1 MAQTNLHRLLDEY
14 GQSPWLDNIRRGMLT
29 NGEMQR
35 YIDAG
40 IVGVTANPT
49 IFEKAIA
56 GSNDYDEAIDAMVRE
71 GKDVDQIYEGVAIKD
86 IQDACDLFRATYER
100 TGHCDGRVSLEVL
113 PELANDTAGTIAQAA
128 EYWQRVGR
136 PNLLVKIP
144 ATAEGV
150 PAIEESIYDG
160 VSINVTLIFGL
171 ERYRDVMNAY
181 LHGLERRVAEGQ
193 PINEIF
199 SVASFFVSRV
209 DTLIDKQL
217 QDKLKSATDD
227 AQRGAIKA
235 VLGKAGIANAKLAYA
250 EFQRVFSGPR
260 WDALKAKGANVQRP
274 LWASTSTKNPDY
286 PDTLYVD
293 ALIGP
298 DTVDTLPPQTIAAFM
313 DHGTLARTL
322 DANLDEAHEVM
333 RRLAVVGIDMDQVTE
348 QLEIEGVQSFS
359 DSFTKLRESI
369 AGKRDALL
377 VGQVGASSGTA
388 S

>member
-150 PAIEESIYDG
+150 PAIEESIYHG

>member
-1 MAQTNLHRLLDEY
+1 MAQTNLHRLLDEC

-49 IFEKAIA
+49 IFEKAIG

-71 GKDVDQIYEGVAIKD
+71 GKTVDEIYEGVAIKD

-333 RRLAVVGIDMDQVTE
+333 RRLAVVGFDMDQVTE

>member
-1 MAQTNLHRLLDEY
+1 MAQTNLHRLLDEC

-49 IFEKAIA
+49 IFEKAIG

-71 GKDVDQIYEGVAIKD
+71 GKTVDEIYEGVAIKD
-86 IQDACDLFRATYER
+86 IQDACDLFRASYER
-100 TGHCDGRVSLEVL
+100 TGHIDGRVSLEVL

-150 PAIEESIYDG
+150 PAIEASIYDG

-313 DHGTLARTL
+313 DHGTLARTI

>member
-1 MAQTNLHRLLDEY
+1 MAQTNLHRLLDEC

-49 IFEKAIA
+49 IFEKAIG

-71 GKDVDQIYEGVAIKD
+71 GKTVDEIYEGVAIKD

-181 LHGLERRVAEGQ
+181 LHGLERRVADGQ
-193 PINEIF
+193 PIIEIF

-209 DTLIDKQL
+209 DTLVDKQL

-260 WDALKAKGANVQRP
+260 WDALKAQGANVQRP